1 MKSSVF
7 DNICNFAASG
17 QYFTVLWKVIERKTW
32 FVLVLRQNYP
42 RASSFG
48 GKRQIVNVA
57 NFCNFWFFWAILWV
71 YFDSFLG
78 SLMHPSY
85 QNMNHPGLEYKPTNN
100 QFYQLFLPF
109 RLCYSQKSIS
119 DILRELKWPP
129 EAQGFENF
137 WIWCLTPKFTLCRWY

>member
-7 DNICNFAASG
+7 YNICNFAAYG
-17 QYFTVLWKVIERKTW
+17 QYFTVLQQIIERKTW
-32 FVLVLRQNYP
+32 IVLGLHQNYP
-42 RASSFG
+42 CASSFG

-109 RLCYSQKSIS
+109 RLCYLQKSIS
-119 DILRELKWPP
+119 DILGGL
-129 EAQGFENF
+129 
-137 WIWCLTPKFTLCRWY
+137 IWHPWGPGIWKLLDMVSNP